1 MSSSSDSNS
10 DSSSGSSQT
19 SIKTAPPINTD
30 QIKRIVPPIVERKLA
45 LRNALEMFQVDEEY
59 EGENHTIT
67 GKTATDVVL
76 PDIIREAR
84 HNNKRGKQSVSQ
96 RQQ

>member
-1 MSSSSDSNS
+1 MTSSSDSDS

-19 SIKTAPPINTD
+19 STKTAPPINTD

-45 LRNALEMFQVDEEY
+45 LRNALDMFQVDEEY
-59 EGENHTIT
+59 EGENNHTIT

-84 HNNKRGKQSVSQ
+84 HHNKRGKQSFSQ
-96 RQQ
+96 K